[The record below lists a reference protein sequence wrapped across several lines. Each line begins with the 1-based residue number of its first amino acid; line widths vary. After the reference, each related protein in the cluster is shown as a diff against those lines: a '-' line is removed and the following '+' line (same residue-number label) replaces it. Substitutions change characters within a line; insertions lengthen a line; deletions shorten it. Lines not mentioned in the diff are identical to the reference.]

1 MDRTREAVA
10 LVATRRVGVDVNFL
24 SRVSRRDAATRPAGA
39 PRDPGPH
46 HKPFGSARTAR
57 GLRALDL
64 VGALHALWRAERRG
78 AREKGFDQDRRTI
91 HDTPDQGIQ
100 SRKRGPESIRVLRN
114 VSCVAREGTCPTGT
128 EYCRRRFD
136 GGLRNAILA
145 FQPPGTRRNPRNY
158 GCCLPPL
165 LNEMSDDAAS
175 IRVAVEELLST
186 AGYERAAAD
195 PDEPSACGAY
205 DSSSLSAAEAGAVAE
220 LRELL
225 KAEVA
230 SWPAAA
236 AREGHAHMDDFTL
249 LRFVQARPA
258 GTSAAAAMFR
268 ESMAWRSSDGRGVG
282 RLFAAHHARA
292 PPTPTNEAGRA
303 HFYGGFAGFGLSGEP
318 LLVERLGCV
327 DLAGIA
333 YATQARTPD

>member
-1 MDRTREAVA
+1 MASVHSIWSERSTQCGAQSSCSC
-10 LVATRRVGVDVNFL
+10 LRVLSKVPSVFSPKRAKINWPASL
-24 SRVSRRDAATRPAGA
+24 SRASLPLGRGVESKDH
-39 PRDPGPH
+39 PR
-46 HKPFGSARTAR
+46 
-57 GLRALDL
+57 
-64 VGALHALWRAERRG
+64 
-78 AREKGFDQDRRTI
+78 
-91 HDTPDQGIQ
+91 
-100 SRKRGPESIRVLRN
+100 
-114 VSCVAREGTCPTGT
+114 
-128 EYCRRRFD
+128 
-136 GGLRNAILA
+136 
-145 FQPPGTRRNPRNY
+145 
-158 GCCLPPL
+158 
-165 LNEMSDDAAS
+165 MSDAES

-195 PDEPSACGAY
+195 PDEPFACGAY

-333 YATQARTPD
+333 REGEPLLGCVLDSYVVYLETAFRAVRAASAATGRLVKATIVVDASEFGFSTLRHVGQIKTIASIGPPAGSRCPLGGDSARLLRLLRARLAALGSSALPG